1 MNSDGVHKQAIKRA
15 FAEKYHDERIAI
27 YWGRGDD
34 MIHVIAS
41 LNHYTHKI
49 ASEQGNALEFAAA
62 KILPVIARGEHDA
75 VESQSIQRSAD
86 LGERLRHMRH
96 GQRRKGAKPR
106 GI

>member
-15 FAEKYHDERIAI
+15 FADKYNDERIAI
-27 YWGRGDD
+27 YWGRGDN

-62 KILPVIARGEHDA
+62 NGDRISVALTD
-75 VESQSIQRSAD
+75 D
-86 LGERLRHMRH
+86 ERRQLERA
-96 GQRRKGAKPR
+96 GF
-106 GI
+106 